1 MHGLRLPLVRRHLL
15 AWGLALIG
23 SAGGA
28 ADVAR
33 GDLLQLADGSPPV
46 AGQLIEENAREV
58 KFQVWDAAGRK
69 TVTTY
74 PATAVLRVIRTID
87 PTTLEKLPSL
97 PPSETLVVAET
108 LLAITEDA
116 AATAS
121 GLGLLRDLLA
131 RDDLEPAL
139 RQAVERLQV
148 NALRPG
154 LARARWQQALARGA
168 QQRKLSEANE
178 VDDPWAW
185 YLTRL
190 DETTQVAWRQAL
202 QQDRHPAAGAAAN
215 PTPNVAAIPRE
226 RLLQAILRT
235 EQTLPAQDPRTEWCG
250 ELRASLAANDYSALV
265 TILRLELLLHTT
277 PALGT
282 PSATGQQP

>member
-1 MHGLRLPLVRRHLL
+1 MNYLRLPLVRRHLL

-23 SAGGA
+23 GAGGA
-28 ADVAR
+28 ADVAS

-46 AGQLIEENAREV
+46 AGRLLEENAHEV
-58 KFQVWDAAGRK
+58 NFQVWDVAGRQ
-69 TVTTY
+69 TPTTY

-87 PTTLEKLPSL
+87 PATLEKLPSL

-121 GLGLLRDLLA
+121 GLGLLRDMLA

-154 LARARWQQALARGA
+154 LARARWQQAMARST
-168 QQRKLSEANE
+168 QQLTLPEAHD
-178 VDDPWAW
+178 VDDPWVW

-190 DETTQVAWRQAL
+190 DETTQVAWRQAM
-202 QQDRHPAAGAAAN
+202 QQDRHPASGAASN
-215 PTPNVAAIPRE
+215 PTTNMAAIPRE
-226 RLLQAILRT
+226 QLLQAILRT
-235 EQTLPAQDPRTEWCG
+235 EQAWPAHAPRTAWCG
-250 ELRASLAANDYSALV
+250 ELRAALAADDYSALV
-265 TILRLELLLHTT
+265 TILRLELLLQTT
-277 PALGT
+277 PPAAT
-282 PSATGQQP
+282 PSAIERQP